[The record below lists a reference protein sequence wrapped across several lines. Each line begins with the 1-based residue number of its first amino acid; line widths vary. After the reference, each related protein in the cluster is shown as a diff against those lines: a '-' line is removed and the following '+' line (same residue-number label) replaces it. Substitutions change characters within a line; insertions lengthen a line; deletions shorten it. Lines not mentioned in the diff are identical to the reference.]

1 VIGRL
6 ETKGWIRREP
16 DQADRRRKILW
27 LTSAGHDATVQMKQ
41 AVERV
46 QANLLAPLEKQEAE
60 ILTALLAKVVAG
72 HETDKLSAET
82 SKE

>member
-1 VIGRL
+1 
-6 ETKGWIRREP
+6 
-16 DQADRRRKILW
+16 
-27 LTSAGHDATVQMKQ
+27 MKQ